1 MSIDYKI
8 RQRKQ
13 LEPYF
18 RCLSSSCFFGG
29 TGNYYVTYEVKSD
42 DLLLR
47 RRQHHQI
54 LKKWEL
60 KKAEDAVSSIQ
71 TLLNPDTYLPYRI
84 LHARLFA
91 LSEEARARYMES
103 KRENDPEFKK
113 LEVVNTCLYQ
123 LPSGNVSGYGAAW
136 AIALSR
142 VAFTEKWIGAQEL
155 WDYRLAAARMAQ
167 QSYGSW
173 EEFFVGYSAGL
184 YYFESKSIQKYMF
197 HNAMFSLMSG
207 SSFLYKKIKWDMN
220 LDPE

>member
-1 MSIDYKI
+1 MPIEYKM
-8 RQRKQ
+8 RQRNR
-13 LEPYF
+13 LDSYF
-18 RCLSSSCFFGG
+18 RCLSSSCFYGG
-29 TGNYYVTYEVKSD
+29 IGNFYVIYEVKPGG
-42 DLLLR
+42 LILR
-47 RRQHHQI
+47 RRQHNQI
-54 LKKWEL
+54 LKNWKL
-60 KKAEDAVSSIQ
+60 KKAEDAISSIQ
-71 TLLNPDTYLPYRI
+71 TLLNPDTYLPYQKE
-84 LHARLFA
+84 HARLLA
-91 LSEEARARYMES
+91 LSEEARGRYLES
-103 KRENDPEFKK
+103 QRENDPEFIK

-142 VAFTEKWIGAQEL
+142 VAFTENWIGAREL

-167 QSYGSW
+167 QSYSSW

-184 YYFESKSIQKYMF
+184 YYFESKPIQKYMF